1 MYSVNSLSKA
11 KQSKAKQSKAKQS
24 KAKREL
30 RALNNNSFKTFLTTL
45 LSLTLLFSISCSN
58 EGTTGGGD
66 TGDNYNYNY
75 FSVSED
81 WNNSKDITVISRTSS
96 SSVYSAGTVGFSVYG
111 ATDYTISIESV
122 TMGSGGSLT
131 LDVSDFIYSQS
142 TKDLRL
148 STSGL
153 TKFQNASSGLTEKQK
168 YQYTITFKIATS
180 SESKNVDVNVNLIKA
195 KVITKAEVEAMM
207 KKITTEKAAGS
218 SPTGVVSIYG
228 GGNYANFN
236 FSSFTIGSGVPN
248 FKSTVESSTDIAGKS
263 YSAANSSATIG
274 GLSTSGIQKIAD
286 YRTLFGYS
294 SIDWNKQV
302 ISGKK
307 CTFYFIFKVPSGCAL
322 ESSIQHIATT
332 GLTIELTLANG
343 SWTK

>member
-11 KQSKAKQSKAKQS
+11 KQSKAKQSKAK
-24 KAKREL
+24 REL
-30 RALNNNSFKTFLTTL
+30 RSLSNNSFKTFLITL

-66 TGDNYNYNY
+66 TGDNYNY

-81 WNNSKDITVISRTSS
+81 WNNSKDITLISQTSS

-195 KVITKAEVEAMM
+195 KVITKAEVESMM
-207 KKITTEKAAGS
+207 KKIKAKSGVSSVSEGIVSLNGS
-218 SPTGVVSIYG
+218 G
-228 GGNYANFN
+228 GKEVKFEFNN
-236 FSSFTIGSGVPN
+236 FSISSGIPN
-248 FKSTVESSTDIAGKS
+248 FKKTV
-263 YSAANSSATIG
+263 SASSATG
-274 GLSTSGIQKIAD
+274 DVAGAT
-286 YRTLFGYS
+286 YRTDNSAAIIKMGIDEITDYKTLFEYS
-294 SIDWNKQV
+294 SINWDKQV

-332 GLTIELTLANG
+332 GLTIELTLNNA
-343 SWTK
+343 SWIK

>member
-1 MYSVNSLSKA
+1 MNKT
-11 KQSKAKQSKAKQS
+11 KQNKTKQ
-24 KAKREL
+24 
-30 RALNNNSFKTFLTTL
+30 NNYHYLLTNLLSFKLFIAL
-45 LSLTLLFSISCSN
+45 LSLILFSISCSN

-81 WNNSKDITVISRTSS
+81 WNNSKDITVISQTSS

-142 TKDLRL
+142 TKDLSL
-148 STSGL
+148 SSSGL

-207 KKITTEKAAGS
+207 KKITTDKGLMGS
-218 SPTGVVSIYG
+218 SSAGVVSING
-228 GGNYANFN
+228 GGNYANFD
-236 FSSFTIGSGVPN
+236 FSSFTIGSGTPN
-248 FKSTVESSTDIAGKS
+248 FRSTVVSSTDIAGKS

-294 SIDWNKQV
+294 SIDWSIQV

-332 GLTIELTLANG
+332 GLTIELTLVNG

>member
-1 MYSVNSLSKA
+1 M
-11 KQSKAKQSKAKQS
+11 
-24 KAKREL
+24 
-30 RALNNNSFKTFLTTL
+30 
-45 LSLTLLFSISCSN
+45 
-58 EGTTGGGD
+58 
-66 TGDNYNYNY
+66 
-75 FSVSED
+75 
-81 WNNSKDITVISRTSS
+81 NNSKDITLISQTPS

-207 KKITTEKAAGS
+207 KKIKA
-218 SPTGVVSIYG
+218 YG
-228 GGNYANFN
+228 GALTVSEGQVSLNGTGGKEVKFTTFGN
-236 FSSFTIGSGVPN
+236 FSISSGVPN
-248 FKSTVESSTDIAGKS
+248 FKSTASSGDDAGTT
-263 YSAANSSATIG
+263 YSALNGSAIIE
-274 GLSTSGIQKIAD
+274 SGIRKITD
-286 YRTLFGYS
+286 YKTLFEYS
-294 SIDWNKQV
+294 SINWDKQV
-302 ISGKK
+302 ISSKK

>member
-1 MYSVNSLSKA
+1 M
-11 KQSKAKQSKAKQS
+11 
-24 KAKREL
+24 
-30 RALNNNSFKTFLTTL
+30 
-45 LSLTLLFSISCSN
+45 LFSVSCSN

-66 TGDNYNYNY
+66 TGDNYNY
-75 FSVSED
+75 FSVRED
-81 WNNSKDITVISRTSS
+81 WNNSKDITVISQTSS

-148 STSGL
+148 SSSGL

-180 SESKNVDVNVNLIKA
+180 SESKNVDVNANLIKA
-195 KVITKAEVEAMM
+195 KVITKTEVEAMM
-207 KKITTEKAAGS
+207 KKIKA
-218 SPTGVVSIYG
+218 YG
-228 GGNYANFN
+228 GALAVSEGQVSLNGTGGKEVKFTTFGN
-236 FSSFTIGSGVPN
+236 FSISSGVPN
-248 FKSTVESSTDIAGKS
+248 FKSTASSGDDAGTT
-263 YSAANSSATIG
+263 YSALNGSAIIE
-274 GLSTSGIQKIAD
+274 SGIQKIAD

-294 SIDWNKQV
+294 SIDWSKQV

-322 ESSIQHIATT
+322 ESSIKHIATT
-332 GLTIELTLANG
+332 GLTIELTLNNA
-343 SWTK
+343 SWIK

>member
-1 MYSVNSLSKA
+1 M
-11 KQSKAKQSKAKQS
+11 
-24 KAKREL
+24 
-30 RALNNNSFKTFLTTL
+30 
-45 LSLTLLFSISCSN
+45 LFSISCSN

-66 TGDNYNYNY
+66 TGDNYNY

-81 WNNSKDITVISRTSS
+81 WNNSKDITVISQTSS

-207 KKITTEKAAGS
+207 KKITTDKGLMGS
-218 SPTGVVSIYG
+218 SSAGVVSIYG
-228 GGNYANFN
+228 GGNYANFD
-236 FSSFTIGSGVPN
+236 FSSFTIGSGTPN
-248 FKSTVESSTDIAGKS
+248 FKSTVVSSTDAAGKS

-294 SIDWNKQV
+294 SIDWSKQV